1 MSRLSLNT
9 APGLTCV
16 TSDSS
21 FSNAYSAIHN
31 LLMAKNDP
39 RTYSWSRATLMT
51 MLVAHL
57 IMLLMAIS
65 VVLVRLS
72 GRKFMIGY
80 ITRHGV
86 LRPNATGCVT
96 VCYILY
102 DIFAV
107 VGLGMQ
113 LAIDYGIS
121 NPEAKVHI
129 PGIKYVIIW
138 IGVWCFCWS
147 TACQYI
153 CARWDPPWQSNSS
166 DRKLNS
172 L

>member
-1 MSRLSLNT
+1 MSQLSLNT

-16 TSDSS
+16 TSNSS
-21 FSNAYSAIHN
+21 FTNVYYAIHN
-31 LLMAKNDP
+31 LLKAKYDP
-39 RTYSWSRATLMT
+39 STYSWSRVTLLT

-57 IMLLMAIS
+57 IMLVMALS
-65 VVLVRLS
+65 VILVRLCS
-72 GRKFMIGY
+72 QKFMLGY

-121 NPEAKVHI
+121 NPEAKVHM

-138 IGVWCFCWS
+138 IGVW
-147 TACQYI
+147 
-153 CARWDPPWQSNSS
+153 
-166 DRKLNS
+166 
-172 L
+172 